1 MHFIVLTIANR
12 LLVVNYYD
20 YASGDYNGMEGIAVN
35 AMYLAQQSGAIVP
48 YNVLIS
54 QRL

>member
-1 MHFIVLTIANR
+1 MCIR
-12 LLVVNYYD
+12 DSYYD